1 MDDTTGSLFDKHI
14 EEYDMRLRHIDELL
28 MRAQSKAALDKE
40 HEAAVELARLQKE
53 RDRFASWVN
62 EQKIKPL
69 GNWRQEEIE
78 KAGPMGVWDA
88 VAQQLE
94 RLVERLER

>member
-1 MDDTTGSLFDKHI
+1 MDDDTSSLFDKHI
-14 EEYDMRLRHIDELL
+14 KEYDMRLRHIDELL
-28 MRAQSKAALDKE
+28 QRAHAKTAPYKE

-53 RDRFASWVN
+53 RDRYANWVN
-62 EQKIKPL
+62 EQRIRPL

-78 KAGPMGVWDA
+78 KAGPMGIWDA

>member
-28 MRAQSKAALDKE
+28 MRAHAKALDKE
-40 HEAAVELARLQKE
+40 HEAAIELARLQKE